1 MTTIDTNRFRDM
13 LLAER
18 ERVQKALDN
27 IHEENPGSIEDE
39 TGDET
44 QDQHLGDT
52 ATAMFDRELDYT
64 LEDNSEQVLASID
77 AALARIEDGSY
88 GTCTRCGNAISEER
102 LEARPW
108 ANLCIDCA
116 RQLSR

>member
-1 MTTIDTNRFRDM
+1 MTAIDTTRFRDL

-18 ERVQKALDN
+18 DRVQKGLDN
-27 IHEENPGSIEDE
+27 IHEENPGTIEDE

-52 ATAMFDRELDYT
+52 ATAMHDRELDYT
-64 LEDNSEQVLASID
+64 LEDNSEHVLAAID
-77 AALARIEDGSY
+77 AALTRIDDGSY
-88 GTCTRCGNAISEER
+88 GICTNCGKPITEER

-108 ANLCIDCA
+108 ADLCIDCA
-116 RQLSR
+116 RQRSR

>member
-1 MTTIDTNRFRDM
+1 MTAIDTNKFRDM

-18 ERVQKALDN
+18 DRMQRALEN
-27 IHEENPGSIEDE
+27 IHEENPGTIEDE

-52 ATAMFDRELDYT
+52 ATAMHDRELDYT
-64 LEDNSEQVLASID
+64 LEDNAEQLLASID

-88 GTCTRCGNAISEER
+88 GICTNCGRPITVER

-108 ANLCIDCA
+108 ADLCIDCA
-116 RQLSR
+116 RQRSR

>member
-1 MTTIDTNRFRDM
+1 MTAIDTNRFRDM

-18 ERVQKALDN
+18 DRVQKALDN
-27 IHEENPGSIEDE
+27 IHEENPGTIEDE

-52 ATAMFDRELDYT
+52 ATAMHDRELDYT
-64 LEDNSEQVLASID
+64 LEDNSEHVLAAID

-88 GTCTRCGNAISEER
+88 GICTDCGKPITEER

-108 ANLCIDCA
+108 ADLCIDCA
-116 RQLSR
+116 RKLSR